1 MLYRELVML
10 VNYMCRVLF
19 EDGMREGQ
27 KEDLALSEAD
37 KIRKLIEE
45 YLKTSAEEAKKAGE
59 GNQSKGERSLSE
71 IVEHLKTTVGE
82 LTTGKH
88 KKRNTDDRVRRALDK
103 LVVERKITKQGK
115 TTKTR
120 YRYNPKQLLSYYTV
134 FTEVE
139 ELGGVTEKNKI
150 PYFKRQEE
158 YGFPE
163 PEQYEIDRMNE
174 KSETTPTHFEGRT
187 KFNHIN
193 YDLAHNDDFE
203 GPPWSVVGGIYSN
216 DSKYWFGK
224 QSNFNWMSTS
234 YFGFQGP
241 VGLKEII
248 DNIGE
253 NIEELPSK
261 FDFVEKSLKHIED
274 TRQKL
279 KRLEEFEE
287 VFNDKQR
294 FLTER
299 DKLESNLGNVI
310 NQRTLDEIFLIK
322 EDMKEIRKSRRYS
335 HRNIITLALLHLNR
349 SIVES
354 KARLEGEIST

>member
-45 YLKTSAEEAKKAGE
+45 YLKTSAEEVKKAGE